1 MKSRIRFFLFVFV
14 LTVFGSCKKNSTDD
28 DVTYQYYEVGFK
40 TTNADWRDTAFIVRT
55 NNPQLIQQIE
65 AQLALPVSSRQIVN
79 GKLVAGSG
87 GYNKNA
93 THEFGWHFKEDDWQL
108 ADVTVE
114 IYDGKPFT
122 DVDQDL
128 SYWLNTVQRFGA
140 WSSYIRRKL

>member
-28 DVTYQYYEVGFK
+28 DVTYQYYEVAFK

>member
-1 MKSRIRFFLFVFV
+1 M
-14 LTVFGSCKKNSTDD
+14 
-28 DVTYQYYEVGFK
+28 
-40 TTNADWRDTAFIVRT
+40 
-55 NNPQLIQQIE
+55 
-65 AQLALPVSSRQIVN
+65 
-79 GKLVAGSG
+79 AGSG

>member
-28 DVTYQYYEVGFK
+28 DVTYQYYEVAFK

-108 ADVTVE
+108 ADITVE